1 MLRKI
6 RLVPT
11 IILIFVIIF
20 WVGLLSGSILW
31 TSNEPPLQII
41 DDMDN
46 QPKVKA
52 QTAST
57 FFHDGKSMRDP
68 VENTV
73 ARNAIKYSVT
83 LDEADAKNINTLPG
97 NELVLARGK
106 NRYNT
111 FCAPCH
117 NYDGKG
123 NGLVVQKGFQNP
135 PSLLENSKTYSD
147 GKIFHIISAGQNIM
161 PSYADK
167 TNEVDRWTIVHYIR
181 ALQSGKETPQPATI
195 VNK

>member
-1 MLRKI
+1 MLKKF
-6 RLVPT
+6 RLIPT
-11 IILIFVIIF
+11 VVLLLAVIF
-20 WVGLLSGSILW
+20 WIGLFSGNILW

-57 FFHDGKSMRDP
+57 FFADGKSMRDP

-73 ARNAIKYSVT
+73 ARNSVIYSVS
-83 LDEADAKNINTLPG
+83 LDEAETKNINTVPET
-97 NELVLARGK
+97 ELVLARGK

-111 FCAPCH
+111 FCSPCH

-123 NGLVVQKGFQNP
+123 NGLVVQKGFPNP
-135 PSLLENSKTYSD
+135 PSLMENSKSYSD

-167 TNEVDRWTIVHYIR
+167 TNEIDRWAIVHYIR
-181 ALQSGKETPQPATI
+181 AIQSGKETPQPATI
-195 VNK
+195 IK